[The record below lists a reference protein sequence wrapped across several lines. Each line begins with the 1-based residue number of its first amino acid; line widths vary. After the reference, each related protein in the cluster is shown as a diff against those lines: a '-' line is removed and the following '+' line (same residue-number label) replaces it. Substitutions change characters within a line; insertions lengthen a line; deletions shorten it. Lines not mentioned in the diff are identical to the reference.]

1 MMRIAAAFISLF
13 LIVGSPVGLVGLLL
27 LRADARKAE
36 RARLH
41 REERRRELHA
51 RTGLWKPVDT
61 PFRWP

>member
-1 MMRIAAAFISLF
+1 
-13 LIVGSPVGLVGLLL
+13 LL